1 VQLNDGY
8 VGVEVEDE
16 DEYEGVE
23 DENEKV
29 EYEGVE
35 YEGVED
41 ENEKVEYEG
50 VYEDI
55 GVKSR
60 FV

>member
-1 VQLNDGY
+1 LVQLNDGY

-16 DEYEGVE
+16 YEE
-23 DENEKV
+23 DDNEKV

-35 YEGVED
+35 YEGVE
-41 ENEKVEYEG
+41 YEG
-50 VYEDI
+50 VEDEGLYEGI

>member
-1 VQLNDGY
+1 LVQLNDGY
-8 VGVEVEDE
+8 VGLEVE

-35 YEGVED
+35 YEGL
-41 ENEKVEYEG
+41 YEG
-50 VYEDI
+50 LYEGI
-55 GVKSR
+55 GVKSC